1 MTISFNQVPSNLRV
15 PLFFAEFDNSRA
27 VQGGALQEYKTL
39 MIGPKL
45 AAGTK
50 AALSA
55 PELITN
61 EDQAK
66 ELFGAGS
73 VLADMAAKYLKQT
86 KIIPLY
92 CVAVDDLVAGVK
104 AHGLIAFG
112 GAPTKAGVISFMIGG
127 KNVKIGASTSDT
139 PSTLATALVAAIMAD
154 ADLVVTAATN
164 ANAGEVVITAK
175 NKGEQGNEID
185 LSHSYFTGE
194 ELPAG
199 VTVAITSMA
208 NGAGNPDLDDVWP
221 VIGEDQY
228 MLFVTPY
235 LDASNLTKVET
246 ELTSRFGPIRQNDG
260 YALYAKRGTVG
271 TLSTLGDSRN
281 SQFSTILGM
290 KGPSSPW
297 QFAAAMAGQIGL
309 AAQNDPARPFQT
321 LVLAEIYAPKKA
333 DQFTLEERNTL
344 LFHGIATFFID
355 AGGYVNLETIITT
368 YKKNAFGSPD
378 ISYLYLNTL
387 LTLSYLRF
395 DLKARITSR
404 FPRHK
409 LANDGGRYAPG
420 QAVVTPNSVKA
431 EVIAKFR
438 EWEEKALVENFS
450 QFKNDLIVERNKD
463 NPNRLDI
470 LMSPDTVNQLIVVGC
485 KIQFIL

>member
-199 VTVAITSMA
+199 VTVAITGMA

>member
-1 MTISFNQVPSNLRV
+1 MSISFNQVPSNLRV

-45 AAGTK
+45 VSGTK

-73 VLADMAAKYLKQT
+73 VLADMAAKYLANT

-92 CVAVDDLVAGVK
+92 CVAMDDLLAGVK
-104 AHGLIAFG
+104 AAGKITFS
-112 GAPTKAGVISFMIGG
+112 GAPTKAGIASFMIGG
-127 KNVKIGASTSDT
+127 KNIKIGVSTSDT
-139 PSTLATALVAAIMAD
+139 PTTLATALAAAITGD
-154 ADLVVTAATN
+154 SDLVVTGVVN
-164 ANAGEVVITAK
+164 ANPGEVDIVAK
-175 NKGEQGNEID
+175 NKGDHGNEID
-185 LSHSYFTGE
+185 LSHSYFLGE

-199 VTVAITSMA
+199 VTVAVTA
-208 NGAGNPDLDDVWP
+208 LTGGAGNPDLDDVWP
-221 VIGEDQY
+221 VIGESQY
-228 MLFVTPY
+228 LIFVTPY
-235 LDASNLTKVET
+235 LDAANLIKVEA

-260 YALYAKRGTVG
+260 YGIYAKRGTVG
-271 TLSTLGDSRN
+271 TLSTFGNSRN
-281 SQFSTILGM
+281 SQFTTVLGM

-297 QFAAAMAGQIGL
+297 QFSAAMAAQIGL

-321 LVLAEIYAPKKA
+321 LALVGIFAPKDA
-333 DQFTLEERNTL
+333 DRFTLEERNTL
-344 LFHGIATFFID
+344 LFNGIATFFVD
-355 AGGYVNLETIITT
+355 AGGNVLLETIITT
-368 YKKNAFGSPD
+368 YKKNAFNSPD

-431 EVIAKFR
+431 EVISKFR

>member
-1 MTISFNQVPSNLRV
+1 
-15 PLFFAEFDNSRA
+15 
-27 VQGGALQEYKTL
+27 
-39 MIGPKL
+39 
-45 AAGTK
+45 
-50 AALSA
+50 
-55 PELITN
+55 
-61 EDQAK
+61 
-66 ELFGAGS
+66 
-73 VLADMAAKYLKQT
+73 
-86 KIIPLY
+86 
-92 CVAVDDLVAGVK
+92 
-104 AHGLIAFG
+104 
-112 GAPTKAGVISFMIGG
+112 
-127 KNVKIGASTSDT
+127 
-139 PSTLATALVAAIMAD
+139 
-154 ADLVVTAATN
+154 
-164 ANAGEVVITAK
+164 
-175 NKGEQGNEID
+175 
-185 LSHSYFTGE
+185 
-194 ELPAG
+194 
-199 VTVAITSMA
+199 
-208 NGAGNPDLDDVWP
+208 
-221 VIGEDQY
+221 
-228 MLFVTPY
+228 
-235 LDASNLTKVET
+235 
-246 ELTSRFGPIRQNDG
+246 
-260 YALYAKRGTVG
+260 
-271 TLSTLGDSRN
+271 
-281 SQFSTILGM
+281 M

-321 LVLAEIYAPKKA
+321 LVLTEIYAPKKA
-333 DQFTLEERNTL
+333 DQFTLEERNGL
-344 LFHGIATFFID
+344 LFHGIATFFVD